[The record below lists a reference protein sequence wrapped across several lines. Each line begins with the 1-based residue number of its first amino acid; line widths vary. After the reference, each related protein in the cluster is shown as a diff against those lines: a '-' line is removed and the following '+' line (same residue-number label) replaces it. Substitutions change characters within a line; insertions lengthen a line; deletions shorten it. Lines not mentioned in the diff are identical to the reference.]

1 MVLPLSLSLSRCL
14 PLMAVGHGGMSGGA
28 GAGWLEAAP
37 DEAEMLVT
45 SGVRRVL
52 VDCGDG
58 LGASME
64 A

>member
-1 MVLPLSLSLSRCL
+1 
-14 PLMAVGHGGMSGGA
+14 MSGGA
-28 GAGWLEAAP
+28 GAGWLEATL
-37 DEAEMLVT
+37 DEAEMPVT
-45 SGVRRVL
+45 SGARRVL